1 LRYFATYTILQ
12 AMVVFKGKGWAQIY
26 AHKEGERCTG
36 EEGYYLAITLKA
48 ELTSS

>member
-1 LRYFATYTILQ
+1 
-12 AMVVFKGKGWAQIY
+12 MEVFKGKGWAQIY

-48 ELTSS
+48 ELTFILNSLFQKN